1 MRPLPLTD
9 QMIELIARRF
19 RMLGEPQRLRIL
31 QVLEEGEKT
40 VGEIVEA
47 LEGNQPN
54 ISKHLQALNDAG
66 LVARRR
72 EGTTVFYSIAD
83 PMVLKLCQLVC
94 RSVSEEARQRLEE
107 LAGVQTSREGK
118 KREGKRPR

>member
-1 MRPLPLTD
+1 
-9 QMIELIARRF
+9 
-19 RMLGEPQRLRIL
+19 MLGEPQRLRIL

-107 LAGVQTSREGK
+107 LAGVQASREGK
-118 KREGKRPR
+118 RREGKRPR